1 MWMKF
6 WVNDFVQHSKDLDH
20 CTFKEGCDNVIQ
32 LQNVDELVFTNYDPP
47 IDIFCGCGNLT
58 CYRCK
63 LVAHEPVSCAVYK
76 KWSQKLTTDVDEL
89 KSIEWEMRN
98 TKKCPNAACQI
109 PIQKNAGC
117 MHMTC
122 RKCGHHWC
130 WLCEAV
136 WENHGNYYDCENKQ
150 QILINDRKAGSQVAN
165 VTRDIMFLDRSKEQ
179 NTSGWLTI
187 KLLNKF
193 EKNIEFFLHQ
203 CSDNS
208 DTTKDILKKS
218 LDFYR

>member
-1 MWMKF
+1 
-6 WVNDFVQHSKDLDH
+6 
-20 CTFKEGCDNVIQ
+20 
-32 LQNVDELVFTNYDPP
+32 
-47 IDIFCGCGNLT
+47 
-58 CYRCK
+58 
-63 LVAHEPVSCAVYK
+63 
-76 KWSQKLTTDVDEL
+76 
-89 KSIEWEMRN
+89 
-98 TKKCPNAACQI
+98 
-109 PIQKNAGC
+109 
-117 MHMTC
+117 MTC

-136 WENHGNYYDCENKQ
+136 WENHGSYYDCENKQ